1 MTAMN
6 FLSPPPDPDARRA
19 RARAAAFLS
28 VLLLAALALAV
39 PRALAGTGAPSDTL
53 FTEQRVKAAFIYNF
67 AKFVTWPA
75 GATTPGPSD
84 SLIIGAVEAGAVG
97 DVLRNSVQGR
107 SARGRPVGVHIF
119 RRVEDVG
126 PCQILYAG
134 ETDPAR
140 LAGLLRERR
149 WKGVLTVGETD
160 RFLQLG
166 GTIRF
171 QVRDNRVGFVVNVSA
186 VAQNALEINS
196 GMLKVAQSV
205 ITTPSQGG
213 K

>member
-1 MTAMN
+1 MDPVNPLA
-6 FLSPPPDPDARRA
+6 PPRRTNARRPGA
-19 RARAAAFLS
+19 RARANLP

-53 FTEQRVKAAFIYNF
+53 FTEQRVKAAFLYNF
-67 AKFVTWPA
+67 AKFVTWPSGPDMA
-75 GATTPGPSD
+75 GPTD
-84 SLIIGAVEAGAVG
+84 SLIIGAIDAGAVG
-97 DVLRNSVQGR
+97 EVLRGSVQGR

-134 ETDPAR
+134 DTDPAA
-140 LAGLLRERR
+140 LAGLLRERG

-205 ITTPSQGG
+205 VTTPPRGG

>member
-1 MTAMN
+1 MTLMN
-6 FLSPPPDPDARRA
+6 SPSPPRKPDVRCRRT
-19 RARAAAFLS
+19 RAGAFLS
-28 VLLLAALALAV
+28 GLLLAALVLAV

-53 FTEQRVKAAFIYNF
+53 FTEQRVKAAFLYNF

-75 GATTPGPSD
+75 GAATAGPAD

-97 DVLRNSVQGR
+97 DVLRSSVQGR

-134 ETDPAR
+134 ETDPAV
-140 LAGLLRERR
+140 LAGLLRERGWR
-149 WKGVLTVGETD
+149 GVLTVGETD

-205 ITTPSQGG
+205 ITTPPQGG